1 MAAHKFPGQLLDSSL
16 PLLGSV
22 LTAYLALGA
31 VTQVAPMLAKPG
43 ENEAGEAGQA
53 LLAVAKVTGFV
64 LDKHCCAFLAL
75 WHFEWNQTKLLKR
88 QNKWERGEGKGQTSP
103 GTWE

>member
-22 LTAYLALGA
+22 LTAYLALRA
-31 VTQVAPMLAKPG
+31 VTQAPMLAKPG